1 MSRLDIFMFM
11 LAVIAYFSIILD
23 LRSRALKI
31 ARYDEL
37 QDKKRLYYV
46 KLAKQQQEIEK
57 IVAASEKNSDKK
69 DDN

>member
-1 MSRLDIFMFM
+1 MSRLDIFMFI
-11 LAVIAYFSIILD
+11 LAAGAYFAIILD

-46 KLAKQQQEIEK
+46 KLAKQQEEIER
-57 IVAASEKNSDKK
+57 IVAASEKNNDKK